1 MDTPTVT
8 ALLILLAPLGIAAL
22 FWWKNKQSTKKVSE
36 LQSEKEA
43 LLHLKKYEAIVDAE
57 SEARNIIS
65 QARNEAEEIVNDAA
79 KRLNEAE
86 LQAESRKKE
95 ANVAHERIVK
105 EARENLKKAKE
116 KAELTMQEAFTNA
129 DKIVKQAEDNARE
142 IAGEALEAKSKADTF
157 EKKAKAMKNIIDGY
171 GNEYLIANQTVLDD
185 LAEEFSHKDAGVE
198 LKKSRYF
205 TKTLVTKN
213 RAAICDYAEVNRK
226 ETAIRFVLDAFNG
239 KVDTALAKVKHD
251 NYGKLEAEIKDAF
264 ALVNGNGRAFR
275 NARIADEY
283 LNARL
288 DELKWA
294 VTVNELKL
302 QEREEQR
309 QIKEA
314 IREEEKARREMEKAI
329 KEAEKEEK
337 MLQKAME
344 KARKELEKA
353 SEEEKLKFEEQLS
366 ALQSQ
371 LEEAEAKNQ
380 RAISMAQQ
388 TRRGHVYVISNVGS
402 FGEDIHKI
410 GLTRRLE
417 PMDRVKELGDASVP
431 FDFDVHAMIY
441 SEDAPKL
448 EKELHKV
455 FELQQ
460 VNKVNYRKEF
470 FRVNVSDIK
479 SKIDE
484 MDIEAH
490 WTMKAEAKEYR
501 ETLAIENQID
511 SVFDYGQH
519 SVQKVMSA

>member
-1 MDTPTVT
+1 
-8 ALLILLAPLGIAAL
+8 
-22 FWWKNKQSTKKVSE
+22 
-36 LQSEKEA
+36 
-43 LLHLKKYEAIVDAE
+43 
-57 SEARNIIS
+57 
-65 QARNEAEEIVNDAA
+65 
-79 KRLNEAE
+79 
-86 LQAESRKKE
+86 
-95 ANVAHERIVK
+95 
-105 EARENLKKAKE
+105 
-116 KAELTMQEAFTNA
+116 
-129 DKIVKQAEDNARE
+129 
-142 IAGEALEAKSKADTF
+142 
-157 EKKAKAMKNIIDGY
+157 
-171 GNEYLIANQTVLDD
+171 
-185 LAEEFSHKDAGVE
+185 
-198 LKKSRYF
+198 
-205 TKTLVTKN
+205 
-213 RAAICDYAEVNRK
+213 
-226 ETAIRFVLDAFNG
+226 
-239 KVDTALAKVKHD
+239 
-251 NYGKLEAEIKDAF
+251 
-264 ALVNGNGRAFR
+264 
-275 NARIADEY
+275 
-283 LNARL
+283 
-288 DELKWA
+288 
-294 VTVNELKL
+294 
-302 QEREEQR
+302 
-309 QIKEA
+309 
-314 IREEEKARREMEKAI
+314 
-329 KEAEKEEK
+329 

-455 FELQQ
+455 FESQQ

-511 SVFDYGQH
+511 SVSDYEQH